1 VKITLKTLIPLY
13 AVALFFHAC
22 DKENTT
28 TTTQKTQPL
37 QVQTITVEKKNVPIW
52 ARYTGRTRASNAQEV
67 KARVAGVLQE
77 RYFHDGDLVH
87 KGEKLFKIQ
96 QDEYIAALKIA
107 QAKKLQDKA
116 QLQLAKADVTRY
128 KPLVKEGLA
137 PRATLEQYEAKK
149 ASLEAA
155 LIADDAN
162 IKQAQLNLNYTIIK
176 APITGKISARYVDV
190 GNLVGPGN
198 TTLLTTIVKADPIY
212 AYFSPSQS
220 DVRIFSKYKDSN
232 KPYAFIELANT
243 NNPLRLNGYV
253 DFQNNTVDPLTSTI
267 SMRAVIKN
275 PNYSLLPG
283 SFVYV
288 HIFIS
293 DKHPFLMIPPEVM
306 FNDQLGKFV
315 YIVQNNTLVRT
326 NITTGYSSKYYVAVT
341 QGLKDGDKLVVS
353 SLMKL
358 KPNLSV
364 TSTDVTQEKGID
376 AILKKHNLIPTQE

>member
-52 ARYTGRTRASNAQEV
+52 ARYTGRTRASNTQEV

-293 DKHPFLMIPPEVM
+293 DKHPFLMIPPEVI

-364 TSTDVTQEKGID
+364 TSTDVTQENWID

>member
-52 ARYTGRTRASNAQEV
+52 ARYTGRTRASNTQEV

-293 DKHPFLMIPPEVM
+293 DKHPFLMIPPEVI

>member
-1 VKITLKTLIPLY
+1 MKITLKTLIPLY

-52 ARYTGRTRASNAQEV
+52 ARYTGRTRASNTQEV

-137 PRATLEQYEAKK
+137 PRAILEQYEAKK

-162 IKQAQLNLNYTIIK
+162 IEQAQLNLNYTIIK

-220 DVRIFSKYKDSN
+220 DVRIFSKYKDPN

-293 DKHPFLMIPPEVM
+293 DKHPFLMIPPEVI